1 MQDRKSSSPAL
12 SPLNL
17 LAGGLF
23 GLTLIVAAA
32 AAHAAGK
39 DIVLS
44 PTARG
49 VEVLKGT
56 PHIFAPAAAEAEA
69 PAPLQPLGI
78 GGGWLLDEENQRIG
92 RCNVFNM
99 GPLWNWSETEIRCV
113 WTDLPLQ

>member
-1 MQDRKSSSPAL
+1 MRNRKSSNPAL
-12 SPLNL
+12 SPFHL

-23 GLTLIVAAA
+23 ALTLIVAAA
-32 AAHAAGK
+32 AAQAAGK

-49 VEVLKGT
+49 VEVLKGP
-56 PHIFAPAAAEAEA
+56 PHVFAPAAVEA
-69 PAPLQPLGI
+69 PAPWRPMPL
-78 GGGWLLDEENQRIG
+78 GGGWLLDEQNQRYG

-113 WTDLPLQ
+113 WHDLPLR